1 MNDLL
6 NPNVENFLSHYGVR
20 GQKWGVRKQRLHGS
34 GRRPVGRLTVTR
46 RTFGQ
51 RVAVVG
57 GGVAAG
63 LAVNFMTR
71 HLALPIRALATG
83 AGVIAGQRAV
93 NHFVKN
99 KGKKQVF
106 EIRQAR

>member
-6 NPNVENFLSHYGVR
+6 NPNVEEFLSHYGVR
-20 GQKWGVRKQRLHGS
+20 GQKWGVRKQRPHGP
-34 GRRPVGRLTVTR
+34 GRRPYS
-46 RTFGQ
+46 FGQ
-51 RVAVVG
+51 RAAVIG

-71 HLALPIRALATG
+71 HLKLPIRALATG
-83 AGVIAGQRAV
+83 AGVIAGRRAV

>member
-20 GQKWGVRKQRLHGS
+20 GQKWGVRKQRPHGP
-34 GRRPVGRLTVTR
+34 GRSRGTLTVTR

-51 RVAVVG
+51 RAAVVG

-93 NHFVKN
+93 NHFVKK

>member
-6 NPNVENFLSHYGVR
+6 NPNVEEFLSHYGVK
-20 GQKWGVRKQRLHGS
+20 GQHWGVRKQRPHGP
-34 GRRPVGRLTVTR
+34 GRPTGRLTVTR

-51 RVAVVG
+51 RAAVIG
-57 GGVAAG
+57 GGVAVG
-63 LAVNFMTR
+63 LAANFLTR
-71 HLALPIRALATG
+71 RLKLPIRALATG